1 MLKVKLSRQG
11 KKNQAHYRVVIQE
24 AKSKRDGK
32 IVEKIGFYDPLTKPA
47 TIEIDLKKYKNWLIK
62 GAQPTNRVK
71 NLVERV
77 KKS

>member
-11 KKNQAHYRVVIQE
+11 KRNQAHYRVVIQE

-47 TIEIDLKKYKNWLIK
+47 TIEIDLKKYKNWLTK
-62 GAQPTNRVK
+62 GAQPTNTVK

>member
-11 KKNQAHYRVVIQE
+11 KRNQAHYRVVIQE

-47 TIEIDLKKYKNWLIK
+47 TIEIDLTKYKNWLTK
-62 GAQPTNRVK
+62 GAQPTNTVK

>member
-11 KKNQAHYRVVIQE
+11 KKNQAHFRIVIQE
-24 AKSKRDGK
+24 AKSKRDGR
-32 IVEKIGFYDPLTKPA
+32 IVEKIGFYNPLTKPA
-47 TIEIDLKKYKNWLIK
+47 TIEVDLKKYKSWLTK

>member
-11 KKNQAHYRVVIQE
+11 KRNQPHYRVVIQE

-32 IVEKIGFYDPLTKPA
+32 ITEKIGFYDPLTKPA
-47 TIEIDLKKYKNWLIK
+47 TIEIDLKKYQSWLKK
-62 GAQPTNRVK
+62 GAQPTNTVK
-71 NLVERV
+71 KLVERV